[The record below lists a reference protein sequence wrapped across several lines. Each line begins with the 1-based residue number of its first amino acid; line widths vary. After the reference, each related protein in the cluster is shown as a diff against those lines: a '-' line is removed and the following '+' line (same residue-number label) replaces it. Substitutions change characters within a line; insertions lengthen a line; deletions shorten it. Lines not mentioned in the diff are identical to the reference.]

1 MGRLGRQFLHTTTR
15 TARRFNCVSKR
26 RVAGR
31 TSSFLSFWFRGG
43 FVLELRTNCGRPHE
57 MPQDSQGPVSEVERW
72 CCRPGAHSGAVGVE
86 PALERKFLSFV
97 FFVGWVV
104 YGRAA

>member
-15 TARRFNCVSKR
+15 TTRRFNCVSKR

-72 CCRPGAHSGAVGVE
+72 CCRPGAHSGAVGVKLHLNE
-86 PALERKFLSFV
+86 SSCPSFSLLA
-97 FFVGWVV
+97 GWFM
-104 YGRAA
+104 GETA